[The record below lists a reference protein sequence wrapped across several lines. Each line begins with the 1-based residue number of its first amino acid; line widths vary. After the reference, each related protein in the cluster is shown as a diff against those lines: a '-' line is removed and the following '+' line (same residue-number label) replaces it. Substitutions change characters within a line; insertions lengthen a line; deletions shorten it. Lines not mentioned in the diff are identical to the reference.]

1 MSRSAVNSELPI
13 LKATGT
19 GGTALAAFHNALVGV
34 NLAHYNLIRL
44 SSVIPPGTLI
54 DPTGTAPAP
63 TGSWGDRLYCVYA
76 EQRTTTPGE
85 EAWAGIGWV
94 QRFGGGGLMV
104 EHEGGSEAF
113 VTDSI
118 LTTLYDMVQGCEAD
132 FGAPHFVVN
141 GAHCTSKPVCSLV
154 IAPFEMSSWHVGA
167 PVPADLDVSRGSH
180 PLEASANGRALS
192 PSRA

>member
-1 MSRSAVNSELPI
+1 MSRSSVNSELPI

-34 NLAHYNLIRL
+34 NLGHYNLIRL
-44 SSVIPPGTLI
+44 SSVIPPGTVI

-132 FGAPHFVVN
+132 FAAPHFVVN

-167 PVPADLDVSRGSH
+167 PVPADLDVSRGSR
-180 PLEASANGRALS
+180 PLAASANGRALS
-192 PSRA
+192 PSRT

>member
-1 MSRSAVNSELPI
+1 
-13 LKATGT
+13 
-19 GGTALAAFHNALVGV
+19 
-34 NLAHYNLIRL
+34 
-44 SSVIPPGTLI
+44 
-54 DPTGTAPAP
+54 
-63 TGSWGDRLYCVYA
+63 
-76 EQRTTTPGE
+76 
-85 EAWAGIGWV
+85 
-94 QRFGGGGLMV
+94 MV

-118 LTTLYDMVQGCEAD
+118 LTTLYDMVQGCEAE

-154 IAPFEMSSWHVGA
+154 IAPFEMSTWHVGA
-167 PVPADLDVSRGSH
+167 PVRADLDVSRGSH

>member
-1 MSRSAVNSELPI
+1 MS
-13 LKATGT
+13 
-19 GGTALAAFHNALVGV
+19 F
-34 NLAHYNLIRL
+34 
-44 SSVIPPGTLI
+44 PPGTVI

-132 FGAPHFVVN
+132 FAAPHFVVN

-154 IAPFEMSSWHVGA
+154 IAPFEMSSWHVG
-167 PVPADLDVSRGSH
+167 G
-180 PLEASANGRALS
+180 ASARRPRRIPWLS
-192 PSRA
+192 PAGGLGSRPGLVTECPARLSRSGRGEIA